1 MSTLKGSFRLPNP
14 RLALWRHLSIHWQ
27 WKKPNVADCVSQR
40 ERERHH
46 REPPVVQQKG
56 YSLLKISD
64 ALNSC
69 GHPFLSCTL
78 RQYPLGGKKKSNPPN
93 QEKSS
98 KCTIITVI
106 LTIHSCYWKAA
117 ANLYE
122 VCMWED
128 RELADIPEGSFNP
141 AREGI
146 RWIAHQHQHNQQQ
159 LSHVILINRSTRTNY
174 RTSI

>member
-1 MSTLKGSFRLPNP
+1 MWLTVSVKEKEKDTTENLLWCSRKATAFSRFLMLSTAVATLFSLVHWGN
-14 RLALWRHLSIHWQ
+14 IH
-27 WKKPNVADCVSQR
+27 
-40 ERERHH
+40 
-46 REPPVVQQKG
+46 
-56 YSLLKISD
+56 
-64 ALNSC
+64 
-69 GHPFLSCTL
+69 
-78 RQYPLGGKKKSNPPN
+78 LGGKKKSNPPN